1 MNKVIDTPVSAKAT
15 GEIDYAFLWN
25 FPKQAIASP
34 YLTYDQQH
42 RRDRMLA
49 ALLHARKVLSLQPE
63 CVRFDV
69 YRTAAVLEKNQGSQ
83 RANAFLISFCK
94 RALPRLELVAKKYE
108 CAGINSNVSAAVF
121 GSHFDTELMQ
131 YLASRMVN
139 MVARYNRLPDMSRAD
154 IDLLAADIA
163 NFIRAELADIDD
175 TGFSELKTLYTWYMR
190 AGFISLQFNVTPPH
204 WERVTKTYVGE
215 DEIAPAIA
223 RMFNDV
229 WWRGRLRRIAAAWRE
244 HLQITVGNV
253 SKKKHAYASKNC
265 VTDWREQKR
274 RTREFL
280 KGLDLEDED
289 GNRISLIEKFDGSV
303 ANPAIRRC
311 ELMTRI
317 RGFENICNELGYVG
331 EFYTLTAPS
340 KYHATTKAGYRN
352 SKWNGASPSD
362 TQNYLTGLW
371 ARIRAKLHRE
381 EIRIF
386 GIRVAEPHHDG
397 TPHWHMLM
405 FMLPEDVERVR
416 LIIRDYAWEDSRAI
430 LSRLQ
435 APTGKAFEAIK
446 ELGVKTSDSKGNTR
460 PIFSIL
466 KEMQRSF
473 EKNNLGTSQRGEYMK
488 TIFGEEA
495 SSAAAVLMEAASS
508 GKLDRLTAA
517 FKASDGKIE
526 ELVKVMQDNLGGDF
540 KEFQSAYEAVG
551 TDLFDQ
557 QEGSLRKLTQTAT
570 QYVLKLDDWIQKNK
584 GLATTIGI
592 IAGGA
597 LALIGIIGGIG
608 LVAWPVVMG
617 INAIIAA
624 AGVMGTVFT
633 VAGSAIVT
641 ALGAI
646 TWPIVAVGAAI
657 VAGALLIRKYW
668 EPISAFF
675 SGVIEGIMSAFA
687 PVGEMF
693 APLAPIFD
701 GLGEKLR
708 GVWQWFKDLIA
719 PVKATQETLDSCKNV
734 GVIFGQ
740 ALASALIAPLNVFN
754 KLRSGVDWLLEKL
767 GIINKESDSLDQ
779 TAARTNAATQGNS
792 YIPATSTYGGYQAYQ
807 PVTAPAG
814 RSYIDQSKSEYN
826 ITLPGGVAPGH
837 QLNRQLRDTLEQIE
851 RDKRARQRAS
861 MTHDF

>member
-1 MNKVIDTPVSAKAT
+1 
-15 GEIDYAFLWN
+15 
-25 FPKQAIASP
+25 
-34 YLTYDQQH
+34 
-42 RRDRMLA
+42 
-49 ALLHARKVLSLQPE
+49 
-63 CVRFDV
+63 
-69 YRTAAVLEKNQGSQ
+69 
-83 RANAFLISFCK
+83 
-94 RALPRLELVAKKYE
+94 YE

-204 WERVTKTYVGE
+204 WERVTKKYVGE

-362 TQNYLTGLW
+362 TQSYLTGLW

-416 LIIRDYAWEDSRAI
+416 LIIRDYAWEEDRHELRSD
-430 LSRLQ
+430 
-435 APTGKAFEAIK
+435 KAKKARFHAEAIDPEK
-446 ELGVKTSDSKGNTR
+446 GSATGYVAKYISKNIDGYALDGETDDESGEL
-460 PIFSIL
+460 L
-466 KEMQRSF
+466 KE
-473 EKNNLGTSQRGEYMK
+473 
-488 TIFGEEA
+488 
-495 SSAAAVLMEAASS
+495 
-508 GKLDRLTAA
+508 
-517 FKASDGKIE
+517 
-526 ELVKVMQDNLGGDF
+526 
-540 KEFQSAYEAVG
+540 
-551 TDLFDQ
+551 
-557 QEGSLRKLTQTAT
+557 
-570 QYVLKLDDWIQKNK
+570 
-584 GLATTIGI
+584 
-592 IAGGA
+592 
-597 LALIGIIGGIG
+597 
-608 LVAWPVVMG
+608 
-617 INAIIAA
+617 
-624 AGVMGTVFT
+624 
-633 VAGSAIVT
+633 
-641 ALGAI
+641 
-646 TWPIVAVGAAI
+646 
-657 VAGALLIRKYW
+657 
-668 EPISAFF
+668 
-675 SGVIEGIMSAFA
+675 
-687 PVGEMF
+687 
-693 APLAPIFD
+693 
-701 GLGEKLR
+701 
-708 GVWQWFKDLIA
+708 
-719 PVKATQETLDSCKNV
+719 
-734 GVIFGQ
+734 
-740 ALASALIAPLNVFN
+740 
-754 KLRSGVDWLLEKL
+754 
-767 GIINKESDSLDQ
+767 
-779 TAARTNAATQGNS
+779 
-792 YIPATSTYGGYQAYQ
+792 
-807 PVTAPAG
+807 TAPAVSAWAARWHIRQFQFIG
-814 RSYIDQSKSEYN
+814 GAPVTVYRELRRLADTETAHGLSIEFAAVHDAADAGDWAGYVNAQGGPFVRRDDLQVRTLYEPRAEFNQYGEETVCIRGVYDSSLGSGTPILTRLTQWKIVPKRAVDLAVDVKGAPAPSRSSVNNCTGSESDPPELDLSKPLSRREKRELTNRLRKQKPAIRRKFIHGTDEQNAAIAKTIDEIHLTTGITISRGEALHLMAGGKSCFNGKWLRGTAKGE
-826 ITLPGGVAPGH
+826 IFTAAPSY
-837 QLNRQLRDTLEQIE
+837 QAKARIILNRVAALAELATKI
-851 RDKRARQRAS
+851 
-861 MTHDF
+861 